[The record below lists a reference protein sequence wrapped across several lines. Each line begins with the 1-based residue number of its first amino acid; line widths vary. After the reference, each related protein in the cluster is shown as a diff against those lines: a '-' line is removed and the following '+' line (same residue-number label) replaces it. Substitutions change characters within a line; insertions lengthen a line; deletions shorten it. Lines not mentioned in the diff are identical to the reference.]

1 MVVNLSFTEN
11 PEMKLEYLALES
23 LVDRIVRKKLE
34 PELVDIKGKG
44 KEKAPKKHK
53 NEGKVV
59 ILSNGSWTVGNPS
72 QVYPIG
78 TPHHLAPTV
87 PAGLDWGSDSED
99 EEEPPSRPQIDTMSD
114 MRFSNITDVRIFEK
128 EVMMG
133 RL

>member
-1 MVVNLSFTEN
+1 
-11 PEMKLEYLALES
+11 MKLEYFALDSSVE
-23 LVDRIVRKKLE
+23 RIIRKKVE
-34 PELVDIKGKG
+34 PERTNVKGKG
-44 KEKAPKKHK
+44 KEKAAKKHK
-53 NEGKVV
+53 NDGKVV

-72 QVYPIG
+72 QVYPMG

-87 PAGLDWGSDSED
+87 PAGLDWGSDSDDD
-99 EEEPPSRPQIDTMSD
+99 EESPSRSKIDTTSD

>member
-1 MVVNLSFTEN
+1 
-11 PEMKLEYLALES
+11 MKLEYFALDSSVE
-23 LVDRIVRKKLE
+23 RIIRKKVE
-34 PELVDIKGKG
+34 PERTDVKGKG
-44 KEKAPKKHK
+44 KEKAAKKHK
-53 NEGKVV
+53 NDGKVV

-72 QVYPIG
+72 QVYPMG

-87 PAGLDWGSDSED
+87 PAGLDWGSDSDDD
-99 EEEPPSRPQIDTMSD
+99 EESPSRSKIDTTSD